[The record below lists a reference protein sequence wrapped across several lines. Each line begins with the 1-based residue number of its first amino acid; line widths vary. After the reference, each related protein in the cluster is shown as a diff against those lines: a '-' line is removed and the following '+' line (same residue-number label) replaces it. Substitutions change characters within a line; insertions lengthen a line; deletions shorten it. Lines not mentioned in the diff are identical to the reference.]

1 MSTRLNKYQIA
12 DLCGQYQSGA
22 STYQLADKYGI
33 SQPAVYKLLKRR
45 AIILRSASDARRKLM
60 LNEYAFEQVTEES
73 AYWIGFLMAVGT
85 IIQRGPASVDI
96 ALALPAHD
104 FSHLERF
111 KAFLGSSHAIT
122 STSGRDQTYRFAV
135 RSKRLADTLA
145 TYGVV
150 PGKTHMAKVIGLEN
164 NRDFWR
170 GVIDGRGTLRYLNV
184 GVGLAPAPRLELVGP
199 EMLLEQFLMFVDRYT
214 TATLEAAL
222 TPVLR
227 PYRNTY
233 RIAADSET
241 TFSIVKILYEN
252 CSVALARKLE
262 IVTYILGK
270 SPSSSYGRDESRPY
284 FNRSDE
290 PRCHTY
296 IL

>member
-12 DLCGQYQSGA
+12 DLCRQYQSGA
-22 STYQLADKYGI
+22 STYQLAEKYGI

-60 LNEYAFEQVTEES
+60 LNEDAFEQVTEES

-85 IIQRGPASVDI
+85 ITQRGPASVDI
-96 ALALPAHD
+96 ALALRAHD

-122 STSGRDQTYRFAV
+122 STSHHEQTYRFAV

-145 TYGVV
+145 TYGVI
-150 PGKTHMAKVIGLEN
+150 PGKTHTAKVIGLEN

-170 GVIDGRGTLRYLNV
+170 GVIDGRGVLSYLNV
-184 GVGLAPAPRLELVGP
+184 GADLALAPRLELVGP
-199 EMLLEQFLMFVDRYT
+199 EMLLEQFLIFVGQHLQASPESLR
-214 TATLEAAL
+214 LS
-222 TPVLR
+222 LR

-233 RIAADSET
+233 RIAAVDPP
-241 TFSIVKILYEN
+241 TFSIVKVLYEN

-262 IVTYILGK
+262 IVTYILSK
-270 SPSSSYGRDESRPY
+270 SPSLSYGRD
-284 FNRSDE
+284 
-290 PRCHTY
+290 
-296 IL
+296 